1 MGTKSN
7 RKSNTPTTSTVAT
20 ETAVP
25 AGTEMDIPVS
35 LIVADEDFNARK
47 DLGDAKTDV
56 EGHTVDRLAQSIKQ
70 DGQLTPVMVAAVK
83 EHPGKF
89 FLISGFRR
97 FAAISR
103 SEKDGGLGRNRIR
116 ATVYV
121 PTDKKGTPL
130 TEVSIKDLYYL
141 NLIENEAR
149 KALNPYERACR
160 YSQLVK
166 GHGESGNAIAKRV
179 TLDPSYVNRL
189 IAAMEMHPRIVQRWK
204 EEHTPGFEGTKLL
217 TTDNINK
224 LTRMKKDDKQDHESQ
239 LAWFE
244 KMLNPVEDEGD
255 EDEGDEEGDKPDPT
269 AKRASM
275 SQLKRALAAAEA
287 ALKNAKGA
295 DKERIGGVCE
305 GLRFA
310 IKPRKI
316 DGVLSL
322 GDGGKTIKGP
332 DGKAVSNPDAN

>member
-1 MGTKSN
+1 MSNKSN
-7 RKSNTPTTSTVAT
+7 KGSKVTASATT

-25 AGTEMDIPVS
+25 AGTEMDIPVG

-47 DLGDAKTDV
+47 DLGDAKTDA

-70 DGQLTPVMVAAVK
+70 DGQLTPVMVATVK
-83 EHPGKF
+83 EHPGKY

-103 SEKDGGLGRNRIR
+103 SEKDGGLGRNKIR

-121 PTDKKGTPL
+121 PTDKKGQPL
-130 TEVSIKDLYYL
+130 SEVSVKDLYYL

-189 IAAMEMHPRIVQRWK
+189 IAAMEMHPKIVQRWK

-255 EDEGDEEGDKPDPT
+255 DEGDEEGDEDAKDPT

-295 DKERIGGVCE
+295 DKERIGGVIE
-305 GLRFA
+305 GLKFG

-322 GDGGKTIKGP
+322 GDGGKTVKGA
-332 DGKAVSNPDAN
+332 DGKPVSNPDAN

>member
-1 MGTKSN
+1 MSKNKGNKVTASA
-7 RKSNTPTTSTVAT
+7 TT

-35 LIVADEDFNARK
+35 LIVADESFNARK
-47 DLGDAKTDV
+47 DLGDAKSDA
-56 EGHTVDRLAQSIKQ
+56 EGHTIDRLAQSIKT
-70 DGQLTPVMVAAVK
+70 DGQLSPVMVASVK
-83 EHPGKF
+83 EYPGKY

-103 SEKDGGLGRNRIR
+103 PEKDGGLGRNKIR
-116 ATVYV
+116 ATIYV
-121 PTDKKGTPL
+121 PVDKKGAPL
-130 TEVSIKDLYYL
+130 AEVSVKDLYYL

-160 YSQLVK
+160 YSELVK
-166 GHGESGNAIAKRV
+166 NHGETGNAIAKRV

-204 EEHTPGFEGTKLL
+204 EEHAPGFEGVKLL

-239 LAWFE
+239 LAWLE

-255 EDEGDEEGDKPDPT
+255 DEGDEDEDDKPDPT

-316 DGVLSL
+316 EGVLSL

>member
-1 MGTKSN
+1 MAKNKGNNAKVTGTSSDEIAK
-7 RKSNTPTTSTVAT
+7 
-20 ETAVP
+20 P

-35 LIVADEDFNARK
+35 LIVADESFNARK
-47 DLGDAKTDV
+47 DLGEGKSDA
-56 EGHTVDRLAQSIKQ
+56 EGHTIDRLATSIKN
-70 DGQLTPVMVAAVK
+70 DGQITAVLVAVVK
-83 EHPGKF
+83 EHPGKY
-89 FLISGFRR
+89 FLIAGFRR

-103 SEKDGGLGRNRIR
+103 SEKDGGLGRTKIR

-121 PTDKKGTPL
+121 PVDKKGNPL
-130 TEVSIKDLYYL
+130 PEVSIKDLYYL

-160 YSQLVK
+160 YSELVK
-166 GHGESGNAIAKRV
+166 NHGESGNAIAKRV

-189 IAAMEMHPRIVQRWK
+189 IAAMEMHPRVVARWK
-204 EEHTPGFEGTKLL
+204 EEHSPGFEGTKLL

-239 LAWFE
+239 IAWLDT
-244 KMLNPVEDEGD
+244 MLNPVQDDDGSDDGD
-255 EDEGDEEGDKPDPT
+255 EDGKEPG

-287 ALKNAKGA
+287 AMAAKGGN
-295 DKERIGGVCE
+295 KELIKGVIE
-305 GLRFA
+305 GLKFA

-332 DGKAVSNPDAN
+332 DGKPVSNPDAN

>member
-1 MGTKSN
+1 MSKNRSNKS
-7 RKSNTPTTSTVAT
+7 SVTASAT

-35 LIVADEDFNARK
+35 LIVADGDFNARK
-47 DLGDAKTDV
+47 DLGVGKSDN
-56 EGHTVDRLAQSIKQ
+56 EGHTIDRLAASIKA
-70 DGQLTPVMVAAVK
+70 DGQLSPVMVATVK
-83 EHPGKF
+83 EHPGKY

-97 FAAISR
+97 FAAISW
-103 SEKDGGLGRNRIR
+103 SEKDGGLGRSKIR

-121 PTDKKGTPL
+121 PVDKKGNPL
-130 TEVSIKDLYYL
+130 PEVSVKDLYYL

-149 KALNPYERACR
+149 KALNPLERAKR
-160 YSQLVK
+160 YSELVK
-166 GHGESGNAIAKRV
+166 LHGETGNAIAKRV

-189 IAAMEMHPRIVQRWK
+189 IAAMEMHPRVIARW
-204 EEHTPGFEGTKLL
+204 EEEWTPGFEGTKIL

-239 LAWFE
+239 LSWLNS
-244 KMLNPVEDEGD
+244 MLNPQEDDEEGD
-255 EDEGDEEGDKPDPT
+255 EDEGDTSNEPG

-287 ALKNAKGA
+287 AMAAKGG
-295 DKERIGGVCE
+295 DKSKIAGVIE
-305 GLRFA
+305 GLKFA

-322 GDGGKTIKGP
+322 GDGGKTIKGQ
-332 DGKAVSNPDAN
+332 DGKAVANPDAS